1 MADNKIPL
9 PERAI
14 SRPMSGAKKFGVGLA
29 LVVLPAGAAV
39 SAWILKQG
47 EDRRNAD
54 LERGFNYDI
63 DVKGMRAVDPAL
75 VKYKEVGKIETG
87 MDSPRCI
94 AVGPDGPIVAG
105 DRLVRVHHPEGVL
118 LSYLPSFAISGEATA
133 VAAGPDGTIYVAMKD
148 RIARY
153 PTRQLSAVVT
163 EWEPLAKDSHITSI
177 AVSKDAV
184 YVADAG
190 RRAGRVLK
198 FDLNGKFLSEIAAKD
213 DAKGIPGILTPSA
226 HMDLAIAPD
235 GNIWVA
241 NPGHHQLELYS
252 PDGTLQR
259 YWGSAGTT
267 IDTFLGCCNPSDFAL
282 LSDGRL
288 VTAEKGIARV
298 KIYQPDGHFES
309 VVATPDQFGGN
320 RAGLDLAADAQGRVL
335 VLEPGTRGIRVFAR
349 VDEGKP

>member
-1 MADNKIPL
+1 MADDKIPL

-14 SRPMSGAKKFGVGLA
+14 SPPMSGAKKFGVGLA

-39 SAWILKQG
+39 TAWVLKQG

-54 LERGFNYDI
+54 LEKGFNYDI

-87 MDSPRCI
+87 MESPRGI
-94 AVGPDGPIVAG
+94 AVAADGQIIVAG
-105 DRLVRVHHPEGVL
+105 DRLVRVLQPDGRV
-118 LSYLPSFAISGEATA
+118 SNSFVVSGDATA
-133 VAAGPDGTIYVAMKD
+133 VATGQDGTIYIAMKD
-148 RIARY
+148 RIARFVAGSS
-153 PTRQLSAVVT
+153 LDGVT
-163 EWEPLAKDSHITSI
+163 EWTPLAKGSHITSM
-177 AVSKDAV
+177 AVAKDV
-184 YVADAG
+184 LYVADAG
-190 RRAGRVLK
+190 RLAGRVLK
-198 FDLNGKFLSEIAAKD
+198 FDLSGKFLGEIATQD
-213 DAKGIPGILTPSA
+213 ESKGILGIRTPSP

-235 GNIWVA
+235 GNVWVA

-259 YWGSAGTT
+259 YWGNAGTT

-282 LSDGRL
+282 LSDGRI

-298 KIYQPDGHFES
+298 KIYQSDGHFES

-335 VLEPGTRGIRVFAR
+335 LLEPGTRGIRVFAR
-349 VDEGKP
+349 ADEGKP